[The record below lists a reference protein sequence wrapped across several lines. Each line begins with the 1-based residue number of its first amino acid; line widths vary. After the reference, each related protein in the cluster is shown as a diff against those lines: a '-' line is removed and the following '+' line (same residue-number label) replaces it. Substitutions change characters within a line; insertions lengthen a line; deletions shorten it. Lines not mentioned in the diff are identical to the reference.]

1 MTKVKVY
8 TQFDRPK
15 TIPSNPGDHYLNEY
29 QESFNKK
36 GEDDLILTGKKD
48 VYAMIQTDLE
58 DTKIEN
64 ILHKV
69 AMGDMSVLNQR
80 EAVYVDATE
89 MPKTL
94 MEAQNLIIKAQNEF
108 LSFPKEVRDLFENSP
123 EKYVEEMG
131 TPEFL
136 EKMSPYNKKLKAIKE
151 AGDLATYNA
160 KVAEAAK
167 FERDVEAAKGV
178 TNEQKQ

>member
-1 MTKVKVY
+1 MPKVF

-29 QESFNKK
+29 QEKFNRK
-36 GEDDLILTGKKD
+36 GEEDLILVGKKD
-48 VYAMIQTDLE
+48 VYEMIQTDLE

-69 AMGDMSVLNQR
+69 AMGDMSVLKQR

-94 MEAQNLIIKAQNEF
+94 MEAQNIIIKAQNEF
-108 LSFPKEVRDLFENSP
+108 LSFTKEVRDLFDNSP
-123 EKYVEEMG
+123 ERYVE
-131 TPEFL
+131 
-136 EKMSPYNKKLKAIKE
+136 
-151 AGDLATYNA
+151 
-160 KVAEAAK
+160 
-167 FERDVEAAKGV
+167 
-178 TNEQKQ
+178 